1 MLKYAMVTN
10 GGPGRCFQQQDLDV
24 NGVDANSGNGIPL
37 VVLVLTCS
45 AAKELVSQEKKKL
58 QVT

>member
-10 GGPGRCFQQQDLDV
+10 GSPGRCFQQQDLDV

-45 AAKELVSQEKKKL
+45 AAKELVSREKREL